1 MNRIRDYLELSKAR
15 IVVMVL
21 VTTAAGFA
29 LAAGPVNPALL
40 VHTLLG
46 TALIAGGTN
55 ALNQYLE
62 RDLDARM
69 ARTRRRPLPDHRLGD
84 RPALTFAVVV
94 SLAGAAY
101 LALAVNLVAALLAVF
116 TLLSYVFV
124 YTPLKTRTTLCTLIG
139 AVPGAIPPMIG
150 WAAATGRVD
159 AGAWSLFLLMFLWQL
174 PHFLAIGWIYRED
187 YARAGFTILSVT
199 DRNGSASGRQ
209 AVLYGIALV
218 PASLTPV
225 LFGLGGALYVT
236 GGVVAGALLVGTA
249 LRFARNRS
257 NLTARR
263 LFLTSNMYLVLLMA
277 LLVATSCGESAALP
291 SLYPVPAATL
301 TTHHGESL
309 NLDGLKG
316 KVAVYDFIFTNCAAT
331 CPLMTGSMRSLT
343 GKLDSPRLQ
352 FVSITVDPARD
363 TPAALREYAQRVE
376 ADERWIFL
384 TGDRDAIVDLSV
396 KGFKLAAGDPG
407 GAGYEAVL
415 HSTRFV
421 VADATGM
428 IRGYYDGTSAEEVKR
443 LVRDVRALLRS

>member
-1 MNRIRDYLELSKAR
+1 MTRIRDYLELSKAR
-15 IVVMVL
+15 IVAMVL

-29 LAAGPVNPALL
+29 LAAGSVDPTLL

-62 RDLDARM
+62 RELDGRM
-69 ARTRRRPLPDHRLGD
+69 ARTRHRPLPDHRLGD
-84 RPALTFAVVV
+84 RPALIFAVAV
-94 SLAGAAY
+94 SAAGAAY
-101 LALAVNLVAALLAVF
+101 LALAVNLVAASLAVF

-150 WAAATGRVD
+150 WAAATGRID
-159 AGAWSLFLLMFLWQL
+159 AGAWSLFVVMFLWQL

-199 DRNGSASGRQ
+199 DRSGLASGRQ
-209 AVLYGIALV
+209 AVLYGMALV
-218 PASLTPV
+218 PASLTPA
-225 LFGLGGALYVT
+225 LFGLGGALYVA
-236 GGVVAGALLVGTA
+236 GGVVAGAFLVGSA

-263 LFLTSNMYLVLLMA
+263 LFLTSNVYLVLLMS

-291 SLYPVPAATL
+291 ALYPVPAATL
-301 TTHHGESL
+301 TTQNGDSL

-316 KVAVYDFIFTNCAAT
+316 NVAVYDFIFTSCAAT
-331 CPLMTGSMRSLT
+331 CPVMTGSMRSLT
-343 GKLDSPRLQ
+343 KELDSPRLR

-363 TPAALREYAQRVE
+363 TPAALRQYAQRAKAE
-376 ADERWIFL
+376 ERWIFL
-384 TGDRDAIVDLSV
+384 TGERGAIVDLSV

-407 GAGYEAVL
+407 LGAEAIL

-421 VADATGM
+421 VADADGM
-428 IRGYYDGTSAEEVKR
+428 IRGYYDGTSAEDMKR
-443 LVRDVRALLRS
+443 LARDVRALLRS